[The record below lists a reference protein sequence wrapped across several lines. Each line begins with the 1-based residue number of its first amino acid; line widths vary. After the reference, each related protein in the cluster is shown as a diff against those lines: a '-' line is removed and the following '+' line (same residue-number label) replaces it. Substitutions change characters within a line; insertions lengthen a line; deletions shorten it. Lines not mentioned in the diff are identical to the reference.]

1 MVQYYFDKTN
11 KTEYINMIS
20 APPTADEEERLNAL
34 NRLEIL
40 DTLEEQAYDDLTLL
54 AAQICDTP
62 IALVSLIDEERQ
74 WFKSHHGLDVC
85 ETPKDV
91 AFCAH
96 AIHGD
101 GLFMVEDSENDERFH
116 DNPLVTDAPHVKF
129 YAGFPLYIEGKYP
142 VGTLCVIDDHAR
154 ELSDIQKQALEALS
168 RQVVSQLELR
178 LKVKQLMVLDDT
190 KDKFISMVS
199 HELRTPLT
207 SIVGSLSLLTNT
219 MADQIGKEALAMTN
233 IAYRN
238 GKQLINIVNDI
249 LDVTKID
256 AGKLELNIAKH
267 NLYEVVNEA
276 VELNMPYLNKCECNV
291 NLESKSDH
299 PVFVNIDK
307 DRIIQVMN
315 NLISNAAKFTKTNDT
330 IVVSI
335 DTEDDFAKVSIIDHG
350 FGIKDSNKPAVFE
363 RFVQSSDNVNQKL
376 PGTGLGL
383 NLCKSI
389 IEKHNGIISF
399 ESTVNVG
406 SEFYFKLPL

>member
-1 MVQYYFDKTN
+1 
-11 KTEYINMIS
+11 MII
-20 APPTADEEERLNAL
+20 APPTDDEEERLNAL

-40 DTLEEQAYDDLTLL
+40 NTLEEQAYDDLTLL

-62 IALVSLIDEERQ
+62 IALVSLIDKDRQ
-74 WFKSHHGLDVC
+74 WFKSHHGLDAR
-85 ETPKDV
+85 ETPRDV

-101 GLFMVEDSENDERFH
+101 ELFLVNDSDNDERFH

-142 VGTLCVIDDHAR
+142 VGTLCVIDNHAR
-154 ELSDIQKQALEALS
+154 DLTELQKKALQALS

-207 SIVGSLSLLTNT
+207 SIVGSLSLVTNT
-219 MADQIGKEALAMTN
+219 MADKIGKDALSM
-233 IAYRN
+233 IDVAYRN
-238 GKQLINIVNDI
+238 GERLINIVNDI
-249 LDVTKID
+249 LDIAKID
-256 AGKLELNIAKH
+256 AGKLDLNLSKH
-267 NLYEVVNEA
+267 NLNEVVKESID
-276 VELNMPYLNKCECNV
+276 LNLPYLNKCECAVSFEYKNT
-291 NLESKSDH
+291 D
-299 PVFVNIDK
+299 PVFVTIDK

-315 NLISNAAKFTKTNDT
+315 NLISNAAKFTKRNDT
-330 IVVSI
+330 IVVRL
-335 DTEDDFAKVSIIDHG
+335 DTDGDFAKVSIIDHG
-350 FGIKDSNKPAVFE
+350 AGIKDSNRLKIFE
-363 RFVQSSDNVNQKL
+363 RFVQTSDHVNKKL

-389 IEKHNGIISF
+389 IEKHNGIIGF

-406 SEFYFKLPL
+406 SEFYFKLRL